1 MSGEI
6 ARVAALVDA
15 LTDTL
20 EAIGERVIVSA
31 LAEGVTTDK
40 IGALRVGAP
49 LKRDAAGECVGDIS
63 LDSTTAHIPAR
74 GGKACQR
81 GYAMYASHGGSVAKL
96 QGVGRGGPGG
106 ARGKRGAAMFS
117 KDSRR
122 RLLQLIGSIDKNG
135 ATPPL
140 FVGLTYPG
148 EWLDNP
154 ASWHQDMENFY
165 DRLCRKYLWANLS
178 IIWRME
184 PQQRGAP
191 HFHLFIFGLEFLPWQ
206 WVAAT
211 WAELTN
217 GNRASC
223 CRVEKV
229 RSWRGAM
236 SYASKYLAKRGDDDA
251 GDGFTTSTGTPLPE
265 VGRHW
270 GVMGR
275 KHLPV
280 TWARYALALGQ
291 FHWLRRQIARYMRS
305 KGRAHRTRGRTSGL
319 WCFMASEDVGRLLG
333 AIAPYAPSTADT
345 PRL

>member
-1 MSGEI
+1 MFNSASHQAVGYDLLAVLEHI
-6 ARVAALVDA
+6 GDRAIIEGAADCVTIDDFGA
-15 LTDTL
+15 LIVGGRSPERAAT
-20 EAIGERVIVSA
+20 GER
-31 LAEGVTTDK
+31 K
-40 IGALRVGAP
+40 
-49 LKRDAAGECVGDIS
+49 GDIS

-74 GGKACQR
+74 GAGACQR
-81 GYAMYASHGGSVAKL
+81 GYAMYASRGGSVAKL
-96 QGVGRGGPGG
+96 QGMGRGGPGG

-122 RLLQLIGSIDKNG
+122 RLLQLIGSIDKTD

-148 EWLDNP
+148 VWSDDP
-154 ASWHQDMENFY
+154 ISWHQDMENLY
-165 DRLCRKYLWANLS
+165 DRLCRKYPWANIS

-191 HFHLFIFGLEFLPWQ
+191 HFHLFIFGLQFLPWQ

-217 GNRASC
+217 GNPASC

-236 SYASKYLAKRGDDDA
+236 SYASKYLAKRADDDD
-251 GDGFTTSTGTPLPE
+251 GGGFTTSTGTPLPE

-305 KGRAHRTRGRTSGL
+305 KGRDHRTRGRTAGL

-333 AIAPYAPSTADT
+333 TIAPYVRSTADT
-345 PRL
+345 PHL